1 MTVVVTFYQSAT
13 RLYVFCLLLG
23 HGDPCSRC
31 EIPSR
36 IDVDEVSLLVIDPK
50 MDDMTAVVA
59 IGELFATIDSTIGE
73 PSV

>member
-1 MTVVVTFYQSAT
+1 MTVVVASDQIAS

-23 HGDPCSRC
+23 HGNPCSRC

-36 IDVDEVSLLVIDPK
+36 IDVDVVSQLVIDPK

-59 IGELFATIDSTIGE
+59 IGKLVAAIDSTIGE